1 MRTITSVGLLIL
13 LLGTSPVPLAADHTG
28 SVAGSVH
35 LRVNP
40 TYPTVVYIDE
50 MSDQTFTPPSANPSI
65 EHQRKMFSPR
75 VLPVLLGTTVDFLN
89 RDHRKHNL
97 FSPDG
102 EKYDLGSWGKGEK
115 RSYTFKRAGVY
126 TQVCSLHPQMIAY
139 VVVVKTP
146 YFAVADEAGSYR
158 ILNVPAGEWKLKVWN
173 ERLAP
178 SHLSKSYPVKVAPG
192 QETKIDIAIASL
204 PTGEKKYWL
213 EPQPPAGAGLVQRGA
228 WLFRQKGCFLCHG
241 PEGGRGVPNKNYVA
255 GVVPALNTLAERL
268 MLFDPEDVKAIA
280 EQLEQGRD
288 LESLTDS
295 PPVSRF
301 NVFLAQY
308 RSARDVIRNG
318 SHPGKRNQRGPKPP
332 LAMPRWESIL
342 SKADIDALIA
352 YLLTLQPWEE
362 KEP

>member
-1 MRTITSVGLLIL
+1 MRTIISVGLLIL
-13 LLGTSPVPLAADHTG
+13 VVGGFPATLIGDNTTT
-28 SVAGSVH
+28 VAGTVQH
-35 LRVNP
+35 PWVK
-40 TYPTVVYIDE
+40 TYPTIVYIDE
-50 MSDQTFTPPSANPSI
+50 ISDQEFTPPHVNPTI
-65 EHQRKMFSPR
+65 AHQRKSFFPR
-75 VLPVLLGTTVDFLN
+75 ALPVLVGTTVDFLN
-89 RDHRKHNL
+89 SDRRKHNL

-102 EKYDLGSWGKGEK
+102 EKYDLGSWDQGKK

-126 TQVCSLHPQMIAY
+126 TQVCSLHPQMVAY

-146 YFAVADEAGSYR
+146 YFAVADEVGRYR

-178 SHLSKSYPVKVAPG
+178 SQLSKSYPVKVATA
-192 QETKIDIAIASL
+192 QEAKIDIPVASL
-204 PTGEKKYWL
+204 PTGVRKYWL
-213 EPQPPAGAGLVQRGA
+213 EPPPPAGASLVQRGA

-255 GVVPALNTLAERL
+255 GLVPALNTLAERL
-268 MLFDPEDVKAIA
+268 MLFDPEDVEAIV

-288 LESLTDS
+288 LESLTES
-295 PPVSRF
+295 PPVPRF

-318 SHPGKRNQRGPKPP
+318 SHPGKKNSRGPTPP
-332 LAMPRWESIL
+332 LAMPTWDSIL